1 MSELEDKLKALMG
14 NPQLMQ
20 QIVGMAQAMGSQA
33 QDSQPQEPTPTG
45 IPPLDT
51 AQLQAIMQAAKQTGV
66 DRNQQELLHALSP
79 YLSNGRI
86 SKLERAMRAAK
97 LAGVASSFMNS
108 GGLKLLSGR

>member
-20 QIVGMAQAMGSQA
+20 QIVGMAQAMGGQA
-33 QDSQPQEPTPTG
+33 QDAQPQESAPTG

-51 AQLQAIMQAAKQTGV
+51 AQLQTIMQAAKQTGV

-97 LAGVASSFMNS
+97 LAGIASSFMNS
-108 GGLKLLSGR
+108 GGLKLLSGG